1 GLCAFEQ
8 RSHSDAD
15 NAWPGGEV
23 FAGTPRMNG
32 CIQVLVRCGARGDVH
47 GDRTRSAHAL
57 ELVILEYSQEFGL
70 EFWLG
75 IADLVEEDCAALR
88 QFQQALFLLV
98 CSGKRSFLMAEQLG
112 LK

>member
-1 GLCAFEQ
+1 
-8 RSHSDAD
+8 
-15 NAWPGGEV
+15 
-23 FAGTPRMNG
+23 MNG
-32 CIQVLVRCGARGDVH
+32 GFQVLIRGGDKADVH
-47 GDRTRSAHAL
+47 GDGNRSSHAL

-88 QFQQALFLLV
+88 QFKQALFLLV